1 MNDKYID
8 PLFIVDFSNPYS
20 INIKEKYLPY
30 IGNNIF
36 DFDDKIILLS
46 SNEDNN
52 KIIISLIKKDN
63 LEIEKELTFTGTN
76 IFFEATYNKNDL
88 VILDN
93 ELFTFSNEENNN
105 IFYKID
111 LNNLSIKEKIN
122 FNNEYIL
129 RCIITKNAYII
140 TNENIYIYS
149 LKDFTLIKK
158 T

>member
-1 MNDKYID
+1 MLVIHYIYFENNYCFLTSYLYID

-52 KIIISLIKKDN
+52 KIIISLIKKNN

-76 IFFEATYNKNDL
+76 IFFEATYNKNR
-88 VILDN
+88 
-93 ELFTFSNEENNN
+93 FKQFK
-105 IFYKID
+105 YK
-111 LNNLSIKEKIN
+111 
-122 FNNEYIL
+122 
-129 RCIITKNAYII
+129 RKN
-140 TNENIYIYS
+140 
-149 LKDFTLIKK
+149 KF
-158 T
+158 

>member
-1 MNDKYID
+1 MYKY
-8 PLFIVDFSNPYS
+8 FF
-20 INIKEKYLPY
+20 

-63 LEIEKELTFTGTN
+63 LEIEKELTFNGIN
-76 IFFEATYNKNDL
+76 VFFEATYNKNDL

-93 ELFTFSNEENNN
+93 ELFTFSSEENNN

-111 LNNLSIKEKIN
+111 LNDLSIKEKIN

>member
-1 MNDKYID
+1 MFFNF
-8 PLFIVDFSNPYS
+8 LFIYWSIIYVDFSNPYS

-111 LNNLSIKEKIN
+111 LNNLSIKEK
-122 FNNEYIL
+122 
-129 RCIITKNAYII
+129 
-140 TNENIYIYS
+140 
-149 LKDFTLIKK
+149 
-158 T
+158 

>member
-1 MNDKYID
+1 M
-8 PLFIVDFSNPYS
+8 
-20 INIKEKYLPY
+20 
-30 IGNNIF
+30 
-36 DFDDKIILLS
+36 KIII
-46 SNEDNN
+46 
-52 KIIISLIKKDN
+52 IIISLIKKNN

-93 ELFTFSNEENNN
+93 ELFTFSSEENNN

-158 T
+158 A